1 MSKPVLHRSETLNTL
16 PVPTIIQCLV
26 VAGRHHGIHF
36 GADQLVREH
45 GIGSEEPSFK
55 QLRSIADSVG
65 LELASVRLAG
75 AGLTRVADTLPAIL
89 RLKNGNA
96 LLLLRLDETA
106 TGMVATCYD
115 PIAGEAT
122 PLLIELDRLTAGAS
136 GEVVLLK
143 KSESA
148 AAKAEVQPFGFGR
161 LISEIGRERRL
172 FRDIALAA
180 TMMSVFAL
188 APALFWQLI
197 IDRVLVY
204 KSMSTFEVLVGGM
217 AFVVIFDALFGYLR
231 RSLILVA
238 TARIDA
244 RLSVFAFNRLLGLAI
259 DYFER
264 TPTGVVT
271 RDINEIWRIRNFLT
285 GQLFGTVLDCIVLLI
300 ILPVMF
306 WFSATL
312 TFVVLG
318 IGAVMIALIL
328 CFLPFIRRRTA
339 KAFVAEGHQNAYL
352 VETVQGAR
360 TVKSLALEP
369 QRRRAWDRHVS
380 NAARLRREAGAM
392 VNLAQTA
399 VAPFEKLMT
408 SGVIA
413 LAAYG
418 AISTQDPLYVGALI
432 AFGMLSQRV
441 AQPLIQIGH
450 LVQQFDEASRAV
462 RTVAGVVNQ
471 PQEEGRDIGGLRAPI
486 HGALDFQNVRFRY
499 RGAASM
505 ALDNV
510 SFRIPSG
517 SIFGIMGRS
526 GSGKTTITR
535 LLQGL
540 HRHYDGLI
548 KVDGTDIRA
557 IDLDHLRRSTGV
569 VLQDS
574 FLFSG
579 SIRDNI
585 GAGMPGASFEQ
596 IVAAARLA
604 GAEEFIERLPRGYDT
619 MIEEGAANLSG
630 GQRQRIA
637 IARALVTNPPLL
649 IFDEATSALDPESE
663 AVINTNLLRI
673 AKDRTVV
680 VISHRLSS
688 LVRSDAIL
696 VLDQGKAVDIGK
708 HEQLLARCDL
718 YRKLW
723 RQQNQHSMTDRHDDN
738 ARDNSHVAA

>member
-1 MSKPVLHRSETLNTL
+1 MSKPVLHRPETFSPLPIPTTL
-16 PVPTIIQCLV
+16 HCLV
-26 VAGRHHGIHF
+26 VAARHHGIHL

-45 GIGSEEPSFK
+45 GLGAEEPKFDR
-55 QLRSIADSVG
+55 LRSIAEGAG
-65 LELASVRLAG
+65 LDLAAVRLAG
-75 AGLTRVADTLPAIL
+75 AGLQRIADALPAIVQ
-89 RLKNGNA
+89 LKNGNA
-96 LLLLRLDETA
+96 LLLLRLEDSA
-106 TGMVATCYD
+106 TGAVATLYD
-115 PIAGEAT
+115 PTAGEAT
-122 PLLIELDRLTAGAS
+122 PLVTELDRLAAAAS
-136 GEVVLLK
+136 GEVVLIK
-143 KSESA
+143 KSEA
-148 AAKAEVQPFGFGR
+148 AAARVEEQPFGFAR
-161 LISEIGRERRL
+161 LIAEIGRERRL

-180 TMMSVFAL
+180 SMMSVFAL

-217 AFVVIFDALFGYLR
+217 AFIVLFDALFGYLR
-231 RSLILVA
+231 RTLILVA

-264 TPTGVVT
+264 TPTGVIT

-285 GQLFGTVLDCIVLLI
+285 GQLFGTVLDCIVLVI

-312 TFVVLG
+312 TLVVLG
-318 IGAVMIALIL
+318 IGVVMIGVIL
-328 CFLPFIRRRTA
+328 AFLPLIRRRTA

-399 VAPFEKLMT
+399 VVPLEKLMT

-418 AISTQDPLYVGALI
+418 AIASQDPLYVGALI

-441 AQPLIQIGH
+441 AQPLIQLAH
-450 LVQQFDEASRAV
+450 LVQQFDEANRAV

-471 PQEEGRDIGGLRAPI
+471 PQEEGRGIGGLRAPI
-486 HGALDFQNVRFRY
+486 HGALDFSGVRFRY

-510 SFRIPSG
+510 SFRIPAG

-526 GSGKTTITR
+526 GSGKTTVTR

-548 KVDGTDIRA
+548 KVDGMDIRA

-574 FLFSG
+574 FLFAG

-585 GAGMPGASFEQ
+585 GAAMPGASFEQ

-619 MIEEGAANLSG
+619 LVEEGAANLSG

-637 IARALVTNPPLL
+637 IARALVTNPSLL

-663 AVINTNLLRI
+663 AVINVNLSRI

-688 LVRSDAIL
+688 LVVADAIL
-696 VLDQGKAVDIGK
+696 VLDQGKAVDLGK
-708 HEQLLARCDL
+708 HDQLLARCEI
-718 YRKLW
+718 YRHLW
-723 RQQNQHSMTDRHDDN
+723 RQQNRHSIPADLNT
-738 ARDNSHVAA
+738 RDSHVAA

>member
-1 MSKPVLHRSETLNTL
+1 MSKPVLHRPESFSPL
-16 PVPTIIQCLV
+16 PIPTAVHCLV
-26 VAGRHHGIHF
+26 VAARHHGIHL

-45 GIGSEEPSFK
+45 ALDAEEPAFNK
-55 QLRSIADSVG
+55 LCSIAEGAG
-65 LELASVRLAG
+65 LELANVSLAG
-75 AGLTRVADTLPAIL
+75 ARLQRIADALPAIVRL
-89 RLKNGNA
+89 RNGNA
-96 LLLLRLDETA
+96 LLLLRLEGTA
-106 TGMVATCYD
+106 AGPLAALYD
-115 PIAGEAT
+115 PLVGEAT
-122 PLLIELDRLTAGAS
+122 PLIIELDRLAAGAS
-136 GEVVLLK
+136 GEVVLVK
-143 KSESA
+143 KSESLQ
-148 AAKAEVQPFGFGR
+148 AKADEEPFGFGR
-161 LISEIGRERRL
+161 LIAEIGRERRL

-180 TMMSVFAL
+180 AMMSVFAL

-197 IDRVLVY
+197 VDRVLVY

-217 AFVVIFDALFGYLR
+217 VFVVLFDTLFGYLR
-231 RSLILVA
+231 RTLILVA

-264 TPTGVVT
+264 TPTGVIT

-285 GQLFGTVLDCIVLLI
+285 GQLFGTVLDCIVLVI

-306 WFSATL
+306 WFSVPLTL
-312 TFVVLG
+312 AVLG
-318 IGAVMIALIL
+318 IGAVMIAVVLG
-328 CFLPFIRRRTA
+328 FLPPIRRRTA
-339 KAFVAEGHQNAYL
+339 KAFVAEGQQSAYL

-418 AISTQDPLYVGALI
+418 AITTQDPLYVGALI

-441 AQPLIQIGH
+441 AQPLIQLAH
-450 LVQQFDEASRAV
+450 LVQQFDEANRAV

-471 PQEEGRDIGGLRAPI
+471 PREEGRGIGGLRSPI
-486 HGALDFQNVRFRY
+486 HGALDFSGVRFRY

-510 SFRIPSG
+510 SFRIPAG

-548 KVDGTDIRA
+548 KVDGMDIRA
-557 IDLDHLRRSTGV
+557 IDLDHPRRSMGV

-574 FLFSG
+574 FLFAG

-585 GAGMPGASFEQ
+585 GAAMPGASFEQ
-596 IVAAARLA
+596 IVTAARLA

-619 MIEEGAANLSG
+619 LIEEGAANLSG

-637 IARALVTNPPLL
+637 IARALLTNPPLL
-649 IFDEATSALDPESE
+649 ILDEATSALDPESE
-663 AVINTNLLRI
+663 AMINANLSRI

-688 LVRSDAIL
+688 LVVADAIL
-696 VLDQGKAVDIGK
+696 VLDQGRAVDLGK
-708 HEQLLARCDL
+708 HDQLLARCEI
-718 YRKLW
+718 YRHLW
-723 RQQNQHSMTDRHDDN
+723 RQQNRHAVAADLET
-738 ARDNSHVAA
+738 RDTHVAA